1 MAWGAVMR
9 PMLFIP
15 VNLDKCPDVALNI
28 IFWSHI
34 AAFLKNNGYICIM
47 IDLRTEEKNN
57 LPVHFSS
64 VLFMMVLIPKI

>member
-1 MAWGAVMR
+1 
-9 PMLFIP
+9 
-15 VNLDKCPDVALNI
+15 
-28 IFWSHI
+28 
-34 AAFLKNNGYICIM
+34 M